1 MVKSSI
7 APRYDLDRVFHA
19 LADPTRR
26 TILRDLSRRERS
38 VGELAKPHRMS
49 LVAVSKHLK
58 VLERAKLIDRRRDG
72 SFHLMKLNA
81 AALKSADDWLRFY
94 EKFWNERLD
103 SLTQLLEGEEK

>member
-1 MVKSSI
+1 MVKSSS
-7 APRYDLDRVFHA
+7 ARRYDLDRVFQA

-58 VLERAKLIDRRRDG
+58 VLERARLIDRRRDG
-72 SFHLMKLNA
+72 SFHLMTLNP
-81 AALKSADDWLRFY
+81 AALKSADEWLRFY
-94 EKFWNERLD
+94 EQFWSEKLD
-103 SLTQLLEGEEK
+103 SLKTFLEREDA

>member
-1 MVKSSI
+1 MVKSSA

-38 VGELAKPHRMS
+38 VGELARPHRMS

-58 VLERAKLIDRRRDG
+58 VLERARLIDRRRDG
-72 SFHLMKLNA
+72 SFHLMTLNPE
-81 AALKSADDWLRFY
+81 ALKSADEWLRFY
-94 EKFWNERLD
+94 EKFWTERLD
-103 SLTQLLEGEEK
+103 NLKQLLEGDDE